1 MVSLITQTL
10 CLMLIML
17 CLIPET
23 SCRPTPASRF
33 NAIYYKP
40 PKANGNHL
48 HHEDNNGADTG
59 AEQGQAEVNEAPHT
73 QIEPEP
79 PGDDAQQQ
87 AHHMLKN

>member
-1 MVSLITQTL
+1 
-10 CLMLIML
+10 MLIML
-17 CLIPET
+17 CVIPET
-23 SCRPTPASRF
+23 LCRPTPASRF

-40 PKANGNHL
+40 PKANDNHF
-48 HHEDNNGADTG
+48 HHEENGGVDTG
-59 AEQGQAEVNEAPHT
+59 AEQQQADGNEAPHT